1 MNKQQTNLI
10 GVWGKMRC
18 GKDEIGSMIQYLTSD
33 HGING
38 TRTYEESKGKVY
50 RDGSAAGDFFRYTS
64 EWENKKFADKL
75 KDMVCL
81 LIGCSR
87 MDLENDEFK
96 NSKLGPE
103 WDGYLL
109 TNGKLGLDVD
119 KRPGFPLELTPRKM
133 LQKLGT
139 DLMRQQLH
147 PNVWV
152 NATFADY
159 TPVGSHP
166 SFAGPYDGIQEVD
179 EYPKWIVSD
188 VRFPNELEAIHE
200 RGGIV
205 IHIKRPFSLR
215 FPEYSEF
222 GFEYDFN
229 HDKLCNEDPEMCAK
243 LTHASETSLDN
254 INDFDYVIENDGT
267 IDDLLAKVDEIL
279 IKENIK

>member
-38 TRTYEESKGKVY
+38 TRTYEEAKGKVY
-50 RDGSAAGDFFRYTS
+50 RDGSAAGDFTRYGS

-96 NSKLGPE
+96 NTPLGPE
-103 WDGYLL
+103 WSKWI
-109 TNGKLGLDVD
+109 TNGEYDAHN
-119 KRPGFPLELTPRKM
+119 FTFTPRIM
-133 LQKLGT
+133 LQQLGT
-139 DLMRQQLH
+139 DLMRKQLH

-159 TPVGSHP
+159 APVGSHP
-166 SFAGPYDGIQEVD
+166 SFAGPYEGIQDVD
-179 EYPKWIVSD
+179 EYPKWIISD
-188 VRFPNELEAIHE
+188 VRFHNELEAIQE

-205 IHIKRPFSLR
+205 IHVKRPFSLR

-229 HDKLCNEDPEMCAK
+229 HDKMCAEHPDMCAK

-267 IDDLLAKVDEIL
+267 IDELLAKVDEIL